1 MTGRSI
7 QFRRVDGNIS
17 QSRPFSPFFPQL
29 PTQQL
34 KLMTS
39 SENEAI
45 LKQANDCAA
54 GECSLDDV
62 DELIHVLQAQQH
74 ELSER
79 LKQVTALRESLQKIN
94 SENNRP
100 VDEIRE
106 TVRAIFR
113 VFQLGDKASGNDYPS
128 LSKPMGYPG
137 EVGSGPTTAY
147 DALPPKRTNKKTP

>member
-1 MTGRSI
+1 MIGQAPIT
-7 QFRRVDGNIS
+7 
-17 QSRPFSPFFPQL
+17 QL
-29 PTQQL
+29 N
-34 KLMTS
+34 LMS
-39 SENEAI
+39 ASENEAVM
-45 LKQANDCAA
+45 KHASDCVA

-62 DELIHVLQAQQH
+62 DELIHILQQQQH

-79 LKQVTALRESLQKIN
+79 LQKVTKLRESLQKVN
-94 SENNRP
+94 TQDNRP

-137 EVGSGPTTAY
+137 EVGDGPTTAY
-147 DALPPKRTNKKTP
+147 DALPPKRINKPTP